1 VCLAIPAEV
10 LTVGTGDVATVDM
23 SGVRREID
31 VGLLDGVLPGDWVLV
46 HLGFAL
52 TKIDEDEARSTI
64 QMLERIV
71 APPDPAPAQP
81 FP

>member
-1 VCLAIPAEV
+1 
-10 LTVGTGDVATVDM
+10 M